1 MKVNAILLLTL
12 VLLASCKDKDMSETS
27 LKNNEKKLTLQGTW
41 ELISRYNYI
50 DNEVSDSF
58 NIAEG
63 YRQVKM
69 YTPTKVMWS
78 KKVPADSTELFGY
91 GSYEINENGD
101 RLTEVLDYGS
111 AMMSIIIE
119 EEKEFI
125 FELQLKEN
133 SFVQIEL
140 DDEGNRVISENY
152 IRIE

>member
-1 MKVNAILLLTL
+1 MKVNAIFLLTL
-12 VLLASCKDKDMSETS
+12 VLLVSCKDKDMADTS
-27 LKNNEKKLTLQGTW
+27 LKNNAKKLTLEGTW

-50 DNEVSDSF
+50 NNEVSDSF

-63 YRQVKM
+63 FRQVKM

-78 KKVPADSTELFGY
+78 RKVPADSTELFGY
-91 GSYEINENGD
+91 GSYEVSPNND
-101 RLTEVLDYGS
+101 TLTEVLDYGS

-119 EEKEFI
+119 EEKEFV

-140 DDEGNRVISENY
+140 DEDGNRVISENY